1 MSKIRIRGYTSTPSV
16 APGESLTF
24 HVSCDEPGTYQA
36 QLLRIVQGEPDPDGP
51 GVKEYE
57 VDAPVNG
64 TYEGR
69 RHRTQIGGYV
79 EVPDPDA
86 RLGPRDGVSVHVFV
100 FATTPGL
107 GRQGI
112 IGRWSE
118 RERAGWALTIEDG
131 RLAFCV
137 GDGEGGVDRVAL
149 ERKLFPEVW
158 YSVVATYD
166 AAAGRLTLGQRSV
179 VTSTNSRFGRV
190 VPIDSDDA
198 AEAPVR
204 ARYAT
209 PDVPL
214 VMAGLAEAPGE
225 ERTWVVASFN
235 GKLDA
240 PKVYPGPLTETDAR
254 LLHAGE
260 RAPAPAAHWSFAE
273 GFGPSGIPSDPV
285 RDVSGHGQDGR
296 CVNQPDRGM
305 TGWNWEGRVE
315 HPAHAPEQYGAIWF
329 HADSLEDS
337 RWPADGELTVPEGL
351 RTGCYALRVRQG
363 EHEDHVPFF
372 VVPPRGTAT
381 AKILFLVPTFSYLAY
396 ANTQVVQNAE
406 SAQAVTG
413 SIAVLEDRDLE
424 LNEKAEYGLS
434 TYDYHLDGRGCQY
447 STWRRPILNMRP
459 RYRHEF
465 GSVWQ
470 YPADLHL
477 TDWLEAQ
484 GFDYDVATDHDLMRE
499 GVELL
504 RRYNVVVTGTHPEYY
519 AREMLD
525 AWEEYIATGGR
536 GMYLAGNGF
545 YWITSQD
552 PDKPWLIEVRKGES
566 GDQAWRARPGEL
578 HHATNGE
585 RGGLWRMR
593 ARAPQKIFGV
603 GYTAHMLDISTSY
616 VQLPD
621 ARDPRV
627 AWMFD
632 GIAPDE
638 LIGDFGIVGGAA
650 AGLEVDHYDPS
661 LGTPPHTLLLAS
673 SYGFSNN
680 ARLVPEEQ
688 YFAHAGMSGEQH
700 YAVRGDI
707 VYFTTRDGGAMF
719 STSSMAWCASL
730 PHNAYDNNV
739 SRLTGNVLRRFAQDE
754 PLASVE

>member
-1 MSKIRIRGYTSTPSV
+1 MSKVRIRGYTSAPSV

-24 HVSCDEPGTYQA
+24 HVSCDDPGPYEA

-57 VDAPVNG
+57 VDASVNG

-69 RHRTQIGGYV
+69 RHRTQLGGYV
-79 EVPDPDA
+79 EVPDPSA
-86 RLGPRDGVSVHVFV
+86 RLARPDGVSVHLFLS
-100 FATTPGL
+100 ASTPGL
-107 GRQGI
+107 GRQGVI
-112 IGRWSE
+112 ARWSE
-118 RERAGWALTIEDG
+118 RDRAGWALTIEDG
-131 RLAFCV
+131 RLVFGI
-137 GDGEGGVDRVAL
+137 GDGEGRADRVAL
-149 ERKLFPEVW
+149 ERKLFPDTW
-158 YSVVATYD
+158 YSVVAVYD
-166 AAAGRLTLGQRSV
+166 GAANRLTLEQRSM

-190 VPIDSDDA
+190 VPIDSDDSA
-198 AEAPVR
+198 QAP
-204 ARYAT
+204 AGASYAT
-209 PDVPL
+209 PGVPL
-214 VMAGLAEAPGE
+214 IMGGLAEAPSD
-225 ERTWVVASFN
+225 ERVWVVANFN

-240 PKVYPGPLTETDAR
+240 PKVYPGPLTQTDAG
-254 LLHAGE
+254 LLHAGVL
-260 RAPAPAAHWSFAE
+260 AAAPAAHWNFAE
-273 GFGPSGIPSDPV
+273 GIGPDGIPSDPV
-285 RDVSGHGQDGR
+285 HDVSGHGQDGR

-329 HADSLEDS
+329 HSDSLEDS
-337 RWPADGELTVPEGL
+337 RWPANGELTVPEGL
-351 RTGCYALRVRQG
+351 RSGCYALRVRRG
-363 EHEDHVPFF
+363 DAEDHIPFF

-396 ANTQVVQNAE
+396 ANSQVVQNAE

-424 LNEKAEYGLS
+424 LNEKPEYGLS

-447 STWRRPILNMRP
+447 SSWRRPILNMRP

-484 GFDYDVATDHDLMRE
+484 GFDYDIATDHDLMRE
-499 GVELL
+499 GAELL

-525 AWEEYIATGGR
+525 AWEEYLATGGR

-552 PDKPWLIEVRKGES
+552 PEKPWLIEVRKGES

-603 GYTAHMLDISTSY
+603 GYTAHMLDISASY

-627 AWMFD
+627 AWMFE
-632 GIAPDE
+632 GIGPDE
-638 LIGDFGIVGGAA
+638 LIGDFGVVGGGA
-650 AGLEVDHYDPS
+650 AGLEVDHYDPN

-700 YAVRGDI
+700 PAVRGDI
-707 VYFTTRDGGAMF
+707 TYFTTRDGGAVF

-730 PHNAYDNNV
+730 PHNNYDNNV
-739 SRLTGNVLRRFAQDE
+739 SQLTGNVLRRFAQDE
-754 PLASVE
+754 PLAPVE